1 MSQPVPEMEC
11 FMAEK
16 VLEVNQIKANIE
28 EKEILHGVDLSVG
41 AGEVHVLMGPN
52 GAGKSTLGNV
62 LMGNPRYQITGGQI
76 LFKGEDITHESTD
89 KRSKAGMFLSFQE
102 PLEVPGL
109 SLESFLRSAMRQQTG
124 KNLKI
129 WEFHKQLKKAMDIL
143 QMDES
148 YAQRSLNV
156 GFSGGEKKKSEIL
169 QLMLLNPSLAI
180 LDETDSGLDVDAVL
194 DTVLPELLA
203 FCGELPLLGHHVI
216 FDFSFLKRAA
226 VNRKYTFE
234 HAGLDTLK
242 ICRHFMPEEEK
253 KNLAAAC
260 RYFAVDSG
268 ESHRALSDAMAAHHL
283 YQELKNRY
291 FLEVPEVFAPQPLIY
306 KVKREQPASKK
317 QKEVLRELLKYHR
330 INLSAQIDSL
340 SKNEISRLTDQI
352 IAQHGRMQKR

>member
-1 MSQPVPEMEC
+1 MEKTDNSYI
-11 FMAEK
+11 AID
-16 VLEVNQIKANIE
+16 LE
-28 EKEILHGVDLSVG
+28 
-41 AGEVHVLMGPN
+41 
-52 GAGKSTLGNV
+52 T
-62 LMGNPRYQITGGQI
+62 TG
-76 LFKGEDITHESTD
+76 
-89 KRSKAGMFLSFQE
+89 
-102 PLEVPGL
+102 
-109 SLESFLRSAMRQQTG
+109 
-124 KNLKI
+124 
-129 WEFHKQLKKAMDIL
+129 
-143 QMDES
+143 
-148 YAQRSLNV
+148 
-156 GFSGGEKKKSEIL
+156 
-169 QLMLLNPSLAI
+169 LNPKTERIIEIGAARVEDGTVVQTYSTFVNPERE
-180 LDETDSGLDVDAVL
+180 LDARIRELTGICDDDLKDAPVL

-234 HAGLDTLK
+234 RAGLDTLK
-242 ICRHFMPEEEK
+242 ICRDPG
-253 KNLAAAC
+253 N
-260 RYFAVDSG
+260 
-268 ESHRALSDAMAAHHL
+268 SHRALSDALAAHHL